1 MSVELTE
8 RQALLAL
15 NALPEVGPI
24 GLNRL
29 LEGFGGDPRAVLSA
43 DRRKLDA
50 VLGGRPGAAAVVRD
64 WKAHFDPVKEEDR
77 MRRSGVEFMGPGEP
91 GYPALLTEIGDPPI
105 GLYRKGSYLFDN
117 PCVAVVG
124 SRRATVYGQ
133 SVAKR
138 LGTELA
144 QRGFCVVSGLAR
156 GVDTAAHEG
165 ALSAG
170 GRTAAVMGTGMDVIY
185 PPENLG
191 LYRRIAETG
200 AVLSEFPFGRAA
212 DQHSFAMRSRVIS
225 GICEAVIVVE
235 SDLWGG
241 AMTTAKFAGEQ
252 GRLLFAVP
260 GRIDLST
267 SAGTNQ
273 LIRDGAG
280 LLTRVEDVLQEI
292 QYLGGLRPAPIEAMD
307 AKAGG
312 SLAGLGA
319 DEARILYH
327 LRGGVSWKPADLATK
342 CGISAE
348 TTAAALSLLESKGL
362 VHKRGDCLFEGTGGG
377 SFPAQG

>member
-1 MSVELTE
+1 MSVELSE

-15 NALPEVGPI
+15 NALPEVGPV

-29 LEGFGGDPRAVLSA
+29 LEGFGGDPRAVLAA
-43 DRRKLDA
+43 DRRKLEA
-50 VLGGRPGAAAVVRD
+50 VLGGRPGAAAAIRD
-64 WKAHFDPVKEEDR
+64 WRAHFDPLKEEDR

-91 GYPALLTEIGDPPI
+91 GYPSLLSEISDPPI

-117 PCVAVVG
+117 PCVAIVG

-138 LGTELA
+138 LGAELA

-165 ALSAG
+165 ALSVG

-185 PPENLG
+185 PPENLD
-191 LYRRIAETG
+191 LYRRIAQAG

-212 DQHSFAMRSRVIS
+212 DADTFAMRSRVVS
-225 GICEAVIVVE
+225 GLCEAVIVVE
-235 SDLWGG
+235 SDRWGG

-260 GRIDLST
+260 GRIDLPT
-267 SAGTNQ
+267 SSGTNQ
-273 LIRDGAG
+273 LIRDGAT
-280 LLTRVEDVLQEI
+280 LLTGVEDVLQEI
-292 QYLGGLRPAPIEAMD
+292 QYLGGLRPAPVA
-307 AKAGG
+307 AAGE
-312 SLAGLGA
+312 SLAGLGPE
-319 DEARILYH
+319 EARILYH
-327 LRGGVSWKPADLATK
+327 IRGGASWTPADLAAK
-342 CGISAE
+342 SGISAE
-348 TTAAALSLLESKGL
+348 ATAAALSLLQSKGL
-362 VHKRGDCLFEGTGGG
+362 VSKRGDGLFEGSAGG
-377 SFPAQG
+377 SAPPARG